1 MQAHIQ
7 KWGNSL
13 AVRIPK
19 TVADEVGLTNDSAV
33 EITITDG
40 QILIRPVKT
49 QVYSLDDLLAQVT
62 PDNLHSEVDTGDA
75 IGKEVW

>member
-19 TVADEVGLTNDSAV
+19 TFADEVGLTNDSAV
-33 EITITDG
+33 EITIRNGEIVITPKPA
-40 QILIRPVKT
+40 Q
-49 QVYSLDDLLAQVT
+49 QYQLDDLLSQIT
-62 PDNLHSEVDTGDA
+62 DDNLHGEVDMGDA
-75 IGKEVW
+75 VGKEVW